1 MCDVAI
7 FGAGPYGLSLAAHL
21 STVPGLEV
29 RIFGEPMSFW
39 QTQMPRGMYLRS
51 NWPATHIAAPAAA
64 GDSLGLAAFGRED
77 GQPVPYPAPLEQF
90 VRYGL
95 WYQRR
100 AVPNV
105 ERRTVRRLDAVNGS
119 FRLTLD
125 GGETVEARR
134 VIDAAGIGGF
144 ARRPPQFDNL
154 PPELASHTAEHP
166 DLARFTGQSVL
177 VVGSGQSALESAA
190 LLHENGAQVEVIGR
204 ADHIN
209 WLQGFLSY
217 TLHHRLGAAVKKVL
231 YAPTDVGPAGLSQ
244 LLARPA
250 LFNLLPRSTRDKL
263 WKRAVRPAGARWLV
277 ARLQSVPIRLGRSV
291 IAAVE
296 QGGKVHVRL
305 DDFSERVVD
314 HVLLG
319 TGYRVDIARYG
330 FWAPALLERIERV
343 NGYPTLGPG
352 LETSVPGLHI
362 VGAPAARS
370 FGPIMQFVSG
380 TRFAGPAI
388 LHFIQRRQARA
399 QVRVAAATV

>member
-7 FGAGPYGLSLAAHL
+7 FGAGPYGLSAAAHL
-21 STVPGLEV
+21 STLAGLEV

-51 NWPATHIAAPAAA
+51 NWPATHIAAPAEA
-64 GDSLGLAAFGRED
+64 GDTLGLAAFGREE
-77 GQPVPYPAPLEQF
+77 GRPVPYPAPLEQF

-100 AVPNV
+100 AVPQV
-105 ERRTVRRLDAVNGS
+105 ERRSVRRLEGVNGH
-119 FRLTLD
+119 FRLQLE
-125 GGETVEARR
+125 GGETVEPRR
-134 VIDAAGIGGF
+134 VIVAAGIGAF
-144 ARRPPQFDNL
+144 ARRPPQFDHL
-154 PPELASHTAEHP
+154 PKELVSHTAEHQ
-166 DLARFTGQSVL
+166 DLARFAGRSIL

-190 LLHENGAQVEVIGR
+190 LLHENGAEVEIIAR
-204 ADHIN
+204 AHNIN

-217 TLHHRLGAAVKKVL
+217 TLHHRMGALVKQAL

-250 LFNLLPRSTRDKL
+250 LFNLLPRGTRDRL
-263 WKRAVRPAGARWLV
+263 WKRAVRPAGARWLL
-277 ARLQSVPIRLGRSV
+277 ARLQGVPILLGRNV
-291 IAAVE
+291 TEAAE
-296 QGGKVHVRL
+296 RGGKVRARL
-305 DDFSERVVD
+305 DDGSERVVD
-314 HVLLG
+314 HLLLG

-330 FWAPALLERIERV
+330 FWAPELLARIEHVR
-343 NGYPTLGPG
+343 GYPTLGPG

-380 TRFAGPAI
+380 TRYASPA
-388 LHFIQRRQARA
+388 LLRFIARHHVRA
-399 QVRVAAATV
+399 QVRVAAAV